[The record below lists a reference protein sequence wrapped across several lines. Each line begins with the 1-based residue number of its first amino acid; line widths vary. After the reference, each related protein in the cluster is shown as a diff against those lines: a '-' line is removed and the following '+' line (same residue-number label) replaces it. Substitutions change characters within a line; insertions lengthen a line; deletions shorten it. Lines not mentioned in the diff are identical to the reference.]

1 MDDVPTRAL
10 WEEGWKGH
18 EQQQRERLSKLSFAE
33 ALQWLEE
40 AHRLVLHMSSATP
53 VLRDRPGDEPRS

>member
-1 MDDVPTRAL
+1 MDDHTLAV
-10 WEEGWKGH
+10 WEEGWEGH
-18 EQQQRERLSKLSFAE
+18 ERQQRERLSRLSFAE

-53 VLRDRPGDEPRS
+53 VSPDRRGEKPRS